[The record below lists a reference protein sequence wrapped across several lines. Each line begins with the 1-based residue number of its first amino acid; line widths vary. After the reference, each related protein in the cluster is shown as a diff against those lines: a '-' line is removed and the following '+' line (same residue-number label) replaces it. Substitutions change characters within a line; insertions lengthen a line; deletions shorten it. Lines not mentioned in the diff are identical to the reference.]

1 MKHTSKL
8 IQRRNRQ
15 GYFYITPFLIGFV
28 CFLLIPLIQSVWFS
42 FGDVAVSSGGYTVT
56 PVGWK
61 NYVKAFTIDPEYRVI
76 LTESLGQMAVD
87 LPFIMVFSLVSAI
100 LLSREFRGRT
110 LARVL
115 FFLPVIISTGVI
127 VTMEQSNGVLSMM
140 MNRSV
145 SNVSN
150 GMKEQV
156 SATAFILS
164 LLGSGL
170 PSWLTAFL
178 AGVIARLYDII
189 AASGLQILI
198 FLSGLHTIPPALY
211 EVSNLEGATAWEDF
225 WKITLPMVSP
235 YLLLNLIYTMIDAL
249 TNMQNRMVAL
259 IRNYV
264 VSFADFGYGLAISW
278 IYFSI
283 ILVLLIGLFTFAGRR
298 VYYNE

>member
-1 MKHTSKL
+1 MKRASKL
-8 IQRRNRQ
+8 VERRNRQ

-28 CFLLIPLIQSVWFS
+28 CFLLIPLIQSVYFS
-42 FGDVAVSSGGYTVT
+42 FGDVSIVSGGYTVN

-61 NYVKAFTIDPEYRVI
+61 NYIKAFTIDPEYRVV
-76 LTESLGQMAVD
+76 LTESLGQMLVD

-110 LARVL
+110 LARVI

-127 VTMEQSNGVLSMM
+127 VTMEQSNSVLSMM

-145 SNVSN
+145 SNVSD
-150 GMKEQV
+150 GMREQV
-156 SATAFILS
+156 SATSFILS

-170 PSWLTAFL
+170 PGWLTSFL

-189 AASGLQILI
+189 SASGLQILI

-211 EVSNLEGATAWEDF
+211 EVSDIEGATAWEDF
-225 WKITLPMVSP
+225 WKITFPMLSP
-235 YLLLNLIYTMIDAL
+235 YLLLNLIYTMIDSL
-249 TNMQNRMVAL
+249 TSMQNKMVAM

-264 VSFADFGYGLAISW
+264 VSFTDFGYGLAISW
-278 IYFSI
+278 IYFSM
-283 ILVLLIGLFTFAGRR
+283 ILILMIVLFALAGRR

>member
-1 MKHTSKL
+1 MKHTSRL
-8 IQRRNRQ
+8 VERRNRQ
-15 GYFYITPFLIGFV
+15 GYFYILPFLVGFI
-28 CFLLIPLIQSVWFS
+28 CFLLIPLLQSVYFS
-42 FGDVAVSSGGYTVT
+42 FGDVAISSGGYTVT

-61 NYVKAFTIDPEYRVI
+61 NYIKAFTIDPEYRVI
-76 LTESLGQMAVD
+76 LTESLGRMAVD
-87 LPFIMVFSLVSAI
+87 LPFIMVFSLVAAI
-100 LLSREFRGRT
+100 LLSREFRGRA

-150 GMKEQV
+150 GMREQV
-156 SATAFILS
+156 SATSFILS

-170 PSWLTAFL
+170 PAWLTSFL
-178 AGVIARLYDII
+178 ADVIARLYDII

-211 EVSNLEGATAWEDF
+211 EVSSLEGATAWENF

-249 TNMQNRMVAL
+249 TNMQNKMVAL

-264 VSFADFGYGLAISW
+264 VSFSDFGYGLAISW
-278 IYFSI
+278 IYFGI
-283 ILVLLIGLFTFAGRR
+283 ILVLMIGLFAFAGRR

>member
-42 FGDVAVSSGGYTVT
+42 FGDVAVSSGGYTIT

-76 LTESLGQMAVD
+76 LTESLGQMTVD

-264 VSFADFGYGLAISW
+264 VSFSDFGYGLAISW